1 MNYYS
6 KQACVRQADASLSG
20 CGCATRSG
28 SVERWTFDET
38 NSATDRR
45 TTQPSSRITQN
56 ARRNTNR
63 GAFSL
68 VEVMTA
74 LFILGLLSSGVL
86 LVVSR
91 CVASAADSALRMH
104 AFEIAREN
112 IEKLLASNSVKETA
126 ESGTSD
132 KYPDIKWQ
140 TVVETFYEPV
150 TNRMWV
156 RSVCSAEYEDMQ
168 GQKQTIELTHWL
180 TDVTKEQL
188 LQIMKQQEQQ
198 DQQFLADQIIE
209 TIEEAAQYAGVNEET
224 IEQWLND
231 GMLTIENGSF
241 VKNNLD
247 LYKRTAGKPTDEQ
260 KKLQVASEAELLQLS
275 QNISQTGGQKTPD
288 QQDLQN
294 KVDPVTGLT
303 YEELDKMDFSQ
314 IFELIKKQQG
324 KEF

>member
-1 MNYYS
+1 MNYRS
-6 KQACVRQADASLSG
+6 KQACVLRCSL
-20 CGCATRSG
+20 R
-28 SVERWTFDET
+28 
-38 NSATDRR
+38 N
-45 TTQPSSRITQN
+45 TQYVI
-56 ARRNTNR
+56 RNTNR
-63 GAFSL
+63 RAFSL

-112 IEKLLASNSVKETA
+112 MEKLLASNSVKETA
-126 ESGTSD
+126 EYGTSD
-132 KYPDIKWQ
+132 EYPEIKWQ
-140 TVVETFYEPV
+140 TVVETFYEPIG
-150 TNRMWV
+150 NRMWV
-156 RSVCSAEYEDMQ
+156 RAVCSAEYEDMQ

-180 TDVTKEQL
+180 TDVTKDQL

-231 GMLTIENGSF
+231 GMLTTENGSF

-247 LYKRTAGKPTDEQ
+247 VYKRSTGKPTDDQ
-260 KKLQVASEAELLQLS
+260 KKLQAGSEAELLQLS
-275 QNISQTGGQKTPD
+275 QHIGPSGGQKTPD
-288 QQDLQN
+288 QQDWQN
-294 KVDPVTGLT
+294 KVDPATGLT

-314 IFELIKKQQG
+314 IFELIKKRQG
-324 KEF
+324 KEL

>member
-1 MNYYS
+1 MNYHS
-6 KQACVRQADASLSG
+6 KQACVLCGSL
-20 CGCATRSG
+20 C
-28 SVERWTFDET
+28 
-38 NSATDRR
+38 N
-45 TTQPSSRITQN
+45 TQYAI
-56 ARRNTNR
+56 RNTNR
-63 GAFSL
+63 RAFSL

-74 LFILGLLSSGVL
+74 LIILGLLSSGVF

-91 CVASAADSALRMH
+91 CVASAADSASRMH

-112 IEKLLASNSVKETA
+112 MEKLLASNSVKETA
-126 ESGTSD
+126 EYGTSD
-132 KYPDIKWQ
+132 EYPEIKWQ

-156 RSVCSAEYEDMQ
+156 RAVCSAKYEDME

-198 DQQFLADQIIE
+198 DQQLLADQIIE

-231 GMLTIENGSF
+231 GMLTTENGSF

-247 LYKRTAGKPTDEQ
+247 VYKRSAGKPSDEQ
-260 KKLQVASEAELLQLS
+260 KKLQVASEAELLQLNLS
-275 QNISQTGGQKTPD
+275 IGLTGGQKTPN
-288 QQDLQN
+288 QQDWQN
-294 KVDPVTGLT
+294 KVDPATGLT

-314 IFELIKKQQG
+314 IFELIKKRQG

>member
-1 MNYYS
+1 MNYRS
-6 KQACVRQADASLSG
+6 KTCDVPTPDPSNERR
-20 CGCATRSG
+20 ATG
-28 SVERWTFDET
+28 
-38 NSATDRR
+38 N
-45 TTQPSSRITQN
+45 
-56 ARRNTNR
+56 
-63 GAFSL
+63 GFSL
-68 VEVMTA
+68 VEVATA
-74 LFILGLLSSGVL
+74 LIILGLLSSGVF

-112 IEKLLASNSVKETA
+112 MEKLLASNSVKEMA
-126 ESGTSD
+126 EYGTSD
-132 KYPDIKWQ
+132 QFPEIKWQ

-156 RSVCSAEYEDMQ
+156 RAVCSAEYQDMQ
-168 GQKQTIELTHWL
+168 GQAQTIELTHWL

-198 DQQFLADQIIE
+198 NQQDLADQIIE

-224 IEQWLND
+224 VEQWLND
-231 GMLTIENGSF
+231 GMLTTENGSF

-260 KKLQVASEAELLQLS
+260 KKLQVASQAELLQLN
-275 QNISQTGGQKTPD
+275 QNISKMGGQKTPD

-294 KVDPVTGLT
+294 KVDPTTGLT